1 MDVDVGAR
9 GTVVLAPPSLRL
21 TALPPL
27 SCALA
32 GRLEAELAEVQSWP
46 AEDLRTG
53 HQGAVL
59 AAVARLQA
67 LLVEQSGETT
77 RLIAEAA
84 ELEGRLQQARAELRT
99 TAAGVNDAAAASL
112 HADPAGLRAAVAAAE
127 EAEHAAQEQAARS
140 AQRVE
145 QTHAQLREAEV
156 LHAREAS
163 LDSHISA
170 LCAADAQLAREW
182 REGSW
187 AVSEFVGG
195 TLLAAPVEQL
205 GHELLAAQREE
216 LELELR
222 PAAAASC
229 SDGGLEAPPPSA
241 AVLRLDP
248 LAALKTPEHAA
259 EVLARASAELEQ
271 LQPVAREWGASAE
284 RAAARMQELQQGAE
298 QAEAAAAGEE
308 AEVAALVRQLEATA
322 ADAEQGAELVDAVR
336 TALGE
341 WWSCPALHA
350 TPWIKRERGG
360 EGGGGGG
367 GAGQM

>member
-229 SDGGLEAPPPSA
+229 SDGGLEAPPPL
-241 AVLRLDP
+241 LRCCGWTPWPRSRRQSMPQRCLR
-248 LAALKTPEHAA
+248 ALLPSWSSCSRW
-259 EVLARASAELEQ
+259 RASGVP
-271 LQPVAREWGASAE
+271 LQSARLRGCRSCSRVQSRQRQRR
-284 RAAARMQELQQGAE
+284 RAR
-298 QAEAAAAGEE
+298 
-308 AEVAALVRQLEATA
+308 RP
-322 ADAEQGAELVDAVR
+322 R
-336 TALGE
+336 
-341 WWSCPALHA
+341 WRRSC
-350 TPWIKRERGG
+350 GS
-360 EGGGGGG
+360 
-367 GAGQM
+367 